1 MAVANITA
9 MNGKN
14 GLIYISAIASG
25 QLYGANA
32 WSVDLSH
39 DNTEY
44 AVMDDGWKSNF
55 SGLKGYSVTLGA
67 VADQATKQLYTA
79 AAYDGLVS
87 WWVYPQSNDITT
99 FYSGSAVFGMSANSE
114 MGSAVMRSATG
125 VGSGTLSATGFS

>member
-14 GLIYISAIASG
+14 GLIYVSDTQI
-25 QLYGANA
+25 YGANT

-44 AVMDDGWKSNF
+44 AVMDDAWKSNF
-55 SGLKGYSVTLGA
+55 SGLKGYSVTIGA
-67 VADQATKQLYTA
+67 VADQATKALYTA

-99 FYSGSAVFGMSANSE
+99 FYSGSAVFGMGASGE
-114 MGSAVMRSATG
+114 MGSAVMRTATG
-125 VGSGTLSATGFS
+125 VGSGTLAATGFS